1 MMSSDDLITN
11 RTYLLTAR
19 AKAVMDNTAIM
30 LPGYCK
36 TEVINTAIFL
46 LGLEI
51 SKRRSEKGLT
61 VKEAFESIHYDLR
74 RMGYDE
80 IISNL
85 IPDRRSQTHLD
96 SFLDCIDDDAD
107 AKEII
112 IGLMGLHD
120 DDDPSHSKEVRG

>member
-61 VKEAFESIHYDLR
+61 VKEAFESIHCDLR
-74 RMGYDE
+74 QMGYDE

-85 IPDRRSQTHLD
+85 VPDRRSQTHLD
-96 SFLDCIDDDAD
+96 AFLDCIDDDAD

-112 IGLMGLHD
+112 IGLMGIHD
-120 DDDPSHSKEVRG
+120 DGSPDSKEAGE